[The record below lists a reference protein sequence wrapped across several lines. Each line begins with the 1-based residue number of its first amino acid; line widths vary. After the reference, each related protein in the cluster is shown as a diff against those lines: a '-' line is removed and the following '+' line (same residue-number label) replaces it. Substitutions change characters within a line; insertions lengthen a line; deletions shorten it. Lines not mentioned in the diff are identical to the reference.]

1 MGNRRES
8 RALVAL
14 ADTSRRWTE
23 DDARR
28 VLAAWARSEETVGA
42 FARHHGLP
50 VHRVYWWHRRLGVD
64 RLAHTESTSGTPTER
79 AFVPVILRPVV
90 SSGAPAPITV
100 VVDGVRVEVAER
112 DHVSAAWVAALVRA
126 LGEVS
131 S

>member
-1 MGNRRES
+1 M
-8 RALVAL
+8 
-14 ADTSRRWTE
+14 
-23 DDARR
+23 
-28 VLAAWARSEETVGA
+28 
-42 FARHHGLP
+42 
-50 VHRVYWWHRRLGVD
+50 
-64 RLAHTESTSGTPTER
+64 
-79 AFVPVILRPVV
+79 PVIIRPVV

>member
-42 FARHHGLP
+42 FARRHGLP

-64 RLAHTESTSGTPTER
+64 RLPHTEHSGTPTER
-79 AFVPVILRPVV
+79 AFVPVIIRPVV